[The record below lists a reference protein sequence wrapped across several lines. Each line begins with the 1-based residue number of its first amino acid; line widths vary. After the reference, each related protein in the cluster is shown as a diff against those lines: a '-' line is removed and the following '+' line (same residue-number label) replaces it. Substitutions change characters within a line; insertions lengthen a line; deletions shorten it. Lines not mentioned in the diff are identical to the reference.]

1 MRNLT
6 KNKKCVLILSSM
18 ALFFVAYD
26 GFAVFDEEAIV
37 RKLESIEEQVVR
49 AKNSDWKC
57 CKVPQHAAVHPSTEE
72 TVALQGTEYTCN
84 DRPSNFEWYHADNL
98 PELNATK
105 WKPRKIFFAGASTVR
120 QMKEQLEW
128 EIPSAEPQMYDEG
141 DLQYQTDHFIFRQ
154 EHEYRNLFHG
164 LVTLD
169 LRQLSP
175 GLEAAM
181 KIDYDFI
188 ILNVGIWW
196 ELYSVGNIIELDG
209 KKWKIQKTLY
219 EEWRVQN
226 FTNGLVPDVSF
237 SSRRVQSVTN
247 GLVPDV
253 SFAALMKRGLTMI
266 LSKKHPKTQIVW
278 RSESKPGCPTGGH
291 FRYSIEPVLKELH
304 IPVLDISEATC
315 QYNDLKLDDSMR
327 QGVHFCFP
335 SVLYRYWLQRF
346 QHDFL

>member
-1 MRNLT
+1 MTYSHSAEQHQIHIKRSSMLMRNLT

-141 DLQYQTDHFIFRQ
+141 DRQYQTDHFIFRQ

-188 ILNVGIWW
+188 ILNVGVWW
-196 ELYSVGNIIELDG
+196 EMHSVGNIIELDG

-237 SSRRVQSVTN
+237 SSRRVQNVTN

-266 LSKKHPKTQIVW
+266 LSKKTPQ
-278 RSESKPGCPTGGH
+278 
-291 FRYSIEPVLKELH
+291 
-304 IPVLDISEATC
+304 
-315 QYNDLKLDDSMR
+315 DSNCMA
-327 QGVHFCFP
+327 V
-335 SVLYRYWLQRF
+335 
-346 QHDFL
+346 